1 MRFSKIFLSFFV
13 LGIIISMGMTN
24 AFGHGLGYEIMP
36 PEMLGSKLVSL
47 EISSDTWPDEYTKE
61 ITFSLFETDTGVNV
75 ENVTYF
81 VMLTKQNEV
90 LFDITGQRDDGTF
103 MLKLHTTES
112 DQISIEEEGANFF
125 GSLLG
130 GSETVNVKGNAFD
143 SGGLYNFKVIIT
155 TADSYSNVLSPPL
168 DYDVGI
174 SFLDKTLH
182 NINDINFGH
191 QQLDV
196 ITYYELIED
205 DFNYDS
211 SKKMI
216 SYSMPF
222 DWSEKNIEQ
231 ISVVH
236 QELIIPKTFGDLMVK
251 SFSTNVNG
259 IQVPDNAITI
269 DDFSPKN
276 RVIHLVLNQKDIS
289 QLSKKIQDY
298 PSKMHFS
305 IMPSANN
312 LPLTTM
318 TENAQFKLNLSWE
331 PQSIK
336 SGSTTTFYYEI
347 LDAFYV
353 DRKVSVS
360 HDLSI
365 FHDGEEIGQIS
376 GVSADMGFSVIKFDV
391 PDNVSG
397 VMTLQF
403 ENLNGSDLAD
413 AIFPVVVNRIN
424 IDETSIPAWIKNNAG
439 WWATDQIDDSSFLQ
453 GIQYLIQ
460 EGIMIIPPTETSE
473 SSDDSDAIPDA
484 GQRAQAF
491 DQRVPAWIKNNAG
504 WWATDQIDDSA
515 FLQGIQYLIQEEIM
529 IIPPTE
535 SSDDSD
541 AIPDAGQ
548 RAQAFDQ
555 HVPAWIKNNAGWWA
569 TDQIDDSAFLQGIQ
583 YLVQKGIIVV

>member
-1 MRFSKIFLSFFV
+1 MKCQYALCSGLLVCLLLFSS
-13 LGIIISMGMTN
+13 ISESY
-24 AFGHGLGYEIMP
+24 GHGLGYEIMP

-47 EISSDTWPDEYTKE
+47 EITSDTWPDEYTKE

-75 ENVTYF
+75 DNVTYF
-81 VMLTKQNEV
+81 IMLTKQNEV
-90 LFDITGQRDDGTF
+90 LFDMTGQRDDGTF

-112 DQISIEEEGANFF
+112 DQIMVEEAGSDLF
-125 GSLLG
+125 GSLFDETLG
-130 GSETVNVKGNAFD
+130 KVVNVKGNAFS

-155 TADSYSNVLSPPL
+155 TGDYYSNVLSPPL

-174 SFLDKTLH
+174 SFLDKTSY
-182 NINDINFGH
+182 NINDINFG
-191 QQLDV
+191 QQELGI
-196 ITYYELIED
+196 ITYYDLIND
-205 DFNYDS
+205 DFNYDQ

-216 SYSMPF
+216 TYSMPF
-222 DWSEKNIEQ
+222 DWSEENILVT
-231 ISVVH
+231 STMH
-236 QELIIPKTFGDLMVK
+236 QEIIIPKTFGDLMVE
-251 SFSTNVNG
+251 SFSTKVNG
-259 IQVPDNAITI
+259 FQVPDSVITI
-269 DDFSPKN
+269 DDFSAEN
-276 RVIHLVLNQKDIS
+276 RVMHLVLNQNDI
-289 QLSKKIQDY
+289 LEISKKVEG
-298 PSKMHFS
+298 SHNNMHFS
-305 IMPSANN
+305 IMPSADN

-336 SGSTTTFYYEI
+336 SGSSTAFYYEI
-347 LDAFYV
+347 LDAFYT
-353 DRKVSVS
+353 DRQVSVN

-365 FHDGEEIGQIS
+365 FHDGEKIGQASI
-376 GVSADMGFSVIKFDV
+376 VSASIGFSKIEFDV
-391 PDNVSG
+391 PDYVSG

-424 IDETSIPAWIKNNAG
+424 IDETSIPVWIKNNAG

-460 EGIMIIPPTETSE
+460 EGIMIIPTTETSE

-484 GQRAQAF
+484 GQRAQ
-491 DQRVPAWIKNNAG
+491 
-504 WWATDQIDDSA
+504 
-515 FLQGIQYLIQEEIM
+515 E
-529 IIPPTE
+529 
-535 SSDDSD
+535 
-541 AIPDAGQ
+541 
-548 RAQAFDQ
+548 FDQ

>member
-1 MRFSKIFLSFFV
+1 MRFSKIILSFFV
-13 LGIIISMGMTN
+13 LGIIISVGMTN

-90 LFDITGQRDDGTF
+90 LFDVTGQSDDGTF
-103 MLKLHTTES
+103 MLKLHTTET
-112 DQISIEEEGANFF
+112 DQISIEEEGTNFF
-125 GSLLG
+125 SSLLG

-182 NINDINFGH
+182 NINDINFGQ

-196 ITYYELIED
+196 ITYYELISD

-251 SFSTNVNG
+251 SFSANVNG
-259 IQVPDNAITI
+259 IQVPDNVITV
-269 DDFSPKN
+269 DDFSPEN

-289 QLSKKIQDY
+289 QLSKKIQGY
-298 PSKMHFS
+298 PSKIHFS
-305 IMPSANN
+305 IMPSADN

-318 TENAQFKLNLSWE
+318 TENAQFRLNLSWE
-331 PQSIK
+331 PQNIK
-336 SGSTTTFYYEI
+336 SGSTTTFFFDV
-347 LDAFYV
+347 LDAFLL
-353 DRKVSVS
+353 DRPVSVS
-360 HDLSI
+360 YNLSI
-365 FHDGEEIGQIS
+365 FHDSDMIAQASGIS
-376 GVSADMGFSVIKFDV
+376 TDMEHNVVEFDV
-391 PDNVSG
+391 PDDVTG

-413 AIFPVVVNRIN
+413 ATLPVIVNRIS
-424 IDETSIPAWIKNNAG
+424 IEETSIPVWIKNNAG
-439 WWATDQIDDSSFLQ
+439 WWAEGQIDDSSFLQ
-453 GIQYLIQ
+453 GIQYLIK
-460 EGIMIIPPTETSE
+460 EGIMVIPPTETTESSE
-473 SSDDSDAIPDA
+473 S
-484 GQRAQAF
+484 QE
-491 DQRVPAWIKNNAG
+491 VPSWIKNNAG
-504 WWATDQIDDSA
+504 WWAEGQIDDETFVS
-515 FLQGIQYLIQEEIM
+515 GIQYLIKV
-529 IIPPTE
+529 
-535 SSDDSD
+535 
-541 AIPDAGQ
+541 G
-548 RAQAFDQ
+548 
-555 HVPAWIKNNAGWWA
+555 VIKV
-569 TDQIDDSAFLQGIQ
+569 S
-583 YLVQKGIIVV
+583 